1 MLIKK
6 KSTDDNFL
14 KVIGIIDTSMI
25 KDLDSLIFEA
35 DGNSIRHTIDSL
47 SLFQWLKVLNGGR
60 SKISFSVLRNNLIIL
75 SRNLSLLKF
84 ANKRLLIL
92 HTPKTFLAQNTLKT
106 ITCKVYSVNL
116 DIFVTRNLAKFG
128 ITAKYL
134 DLNLDY
140 VLSKNWDSLPIILG
154 YVNTMS
160 ESIIAYGDLE
170 CNFTETRFTSF
181 SLLKSKAD
189 GVKYSQIADARI
201 IHGQVV
207 IDKDFLYPIDTIKFP
222 RKLAKESL
230 PAPYWSKSTNEA
242 MFPKSINSIGTCEE
256 AIFLGGT
263 NNLMHFAIEEIPK
276 LYKLYLLNLPSDIPI
291 ILRADLSMQIREML
305 HILSERP
312 LIFLKSFEEIS
323 VDRLHLFQLDNVLP
337 LSMQGVEEVD
347 HLLFDPISL
356 QWASKKFR
364 SLAPKSSGFH
374 RIQIIR
380 EPRLFR
386 QLINVKK
393 ISERLSTDFLFEN
406 LLTGNLSLEQAI
418 YFFQDAK
425 IIIGEYGAGL
435 ANLLFVSSSCKVIEL
450 KGPSNEKCRE
460 YYLLSK
466 ALGLE
471 YFSIVGKARLLSKYG
486 IGNGQFKINLSELLK
501 ILKYV
506 LSKELQ

>member
-1 MLIKK
+1 
-6 KSTDDNFL
+6 
-14 KVIGIIDTSMI
+14 
-25 KDLDSLIFEA
+25 
-35 DGNSIRHTIDSL
+35 
-47 SLFQWLKVLNGGR
+47 
-60 SKISFSVLRNNLIIL
+60 
-75 SRNLSLLKF
+75 
-84 ANKRLLIL
+84 
-92 HTPKTFLAQNTLKT
+92 
-106 ITCKVYSVNL
+106 
-116 DIFVTRNLAKFG
+116 
-128 ITAKYL
+128 
-134 DLNLDY
+134 
-140 VLSKNWDSLPIILG
+140 
-154 YVNTMS
+154 
-160 ESIIAYGDLE
+160 
-170 CNFTETRFTSF
+170 
-181 SLLKSKAD
+181 
-189 GVKYSQIADARI
+189 
-201 IHGQVV
+201 
-207 IDKDFLYPIDTIKFP
+207 
-222 RKLAKESL
+222 
-230 PAPYWSKSTNEA
+230 